1 MPGVPGNMLDDNAF
15 DQDVFH
21 ASVILGCTIITSDQ
35 SSLVPLP
42 LTCSSGSLDSPQI
55 FNSLQ
60 DNTLF
65 HPPIAT
71 S

>member
-1 MPGVPGNMLDDNAF
+1 MLDDNAF

-35 SSLVPLP
+35 SSLVPVP
-42 LTCSSGSLDSPQI
+42 LACSGDSLDRPER
-55 FNSLQ
+55 FDSLQ
-60 DNTLF
+60 AHSLF

-71 S
+71 SYPIQ

>member
-1 MPGVPGNMLDDNAF
+1 MLDDNAF

-21 ASVILGCTIITSDQ
+21 ASVILGCTIVTSDQ

-42 LTCSSGSLDSPQI
+42 LACFGDLLDSPDR
-55 FNSLQ
+55 FDSLQ
-60 DNTLF
+60 ANNLF
-65 HPPIAT
+65 RPPIAT